1 MNACESILGLSP
13 YQGGKPI
20 EELERELGIKNITKL
35 ASNENPLGISKKV
48 SDAIKDSLP
57 NINRYPDGN
66 AFELKKAISNKL
78 SIKPEQIS
86 LGNGSNELLEL
97 IARVFVSES
106 SDEVIFSEYAFVVYP
121 LVTQALGATA
131 QVSPAKNFGHD
142 LNAMLR
148 LISSNTK
155 LIFIANPNNPTGT
168 LLSNE
173 EIYSFLNQ
181 VPEHIPVVLDQAYFE
196 YIDKEDHAI
205 SWLKEFDNLIITRTF
220 SKAYG
225 LAGLR
230 VGYSICSNSISDYI
244 NRVRE
249 PFNVNHTAQIAA
261 IAALA
266 DDEYLK
272 ESIKVNADG
281 YEQLKIGFNQLEL
294 EYIPSSANFIA
305 VRFND
310 AMQIYNDL
318 LHEGV
323 IVRPVE
329 MKNYLRISIGTKQEN
344 ENILSNLLLSPLDH
358 RLLKKFE

>member
-155 LIFIANPNNPTGT
+155 LIFVANPNNPTGT

-205 SWLKEFDNLIITRTF
+205 SWLQEFDNLIITRTF

-230 VGYSICSNSISDYI
+230 VGYSICSASISDYI

-281 YEQLKIGFNQLEL
+281 YEQLKIGFNLLEL

-305 VRFND
+305 VAFND

-344 ENILSNLLLSPLDH
+344 EHLLSALTKI
-358 RLLKKFE
+358 L

>member
-1 MNACESILGLSP
+1 MSF
-13 YQGGKPI
+13 
-20 EELERELGIKNITKL
+20 T
-35 ASNENPLGISKKV
+35 
-48 SDAIKDSLP
+48 
-57 NINRYPDGN
+57 
-66 AFELKKAISNKL
+66 
-78 SIKPEQIS
+78 
-86 LGNGSNELLEL
+86 
-97 IARVFVSES
+97 
-106 SDEVIFSEYAFVVYP
+106 P

-142 LNAMLR
+142 LDAMLR
-148 LISSNTK
+148 LISGNTK

-205 SWLKEFDNLIITRTF
+205 SWLQEFDNLIITRTF

-272 ESIKVNADG
+272 ESIKVNTDG
-281 YEQLKIGFNQLEL
+281 YEQLKIGFNLLEL

-329 MKNYLRISIGTKQEN
+329 MKNYLRISIGTRQEN
-344 ENILSNLLLSPLDH
+344 EHLLSALTKI
-358 RLLKKFE
+358 L

>member
-155 LIFIANPNNPTGT
+155 LIFVANPNNPTGT

-181 VPEHIPVVLDQAYFE
+181 VPDHIPVVLDQAYFE

-230 VGYSICSNSISDYI
+230 VGYSICNASISDYI

-344 ENILSNLLLSPLDH
+344 EHLLSALTKI
-358 RLLKKFE
+358 L